1 MHLLFPLFS
10 SIVFVLG
17 MMLVK
22 RGSSRGV
29 RPWTGTFL
37 GNAWLGLL
45 WSLPALLRQQVVP
58 VEVWPQAGLIGVL
71 FLLGQLFAF
80 LAFQY
85 GDVSVATPIFG
96 VKVLMVAVLAA
107 LMSGEPVPS
116 CIWLAA
122 TLATAGVVLVQ
133 SMTRSRGGTAHP
145 ERRGLTVLLVML
157 SAGSLSLFDVLLQK
171 WGRQWNSREFLPIVF
186 AATGLLSLVF
196 VPWCDNPKRL
206 RELGV
211 LPWVLAGTFLIAVQA
226 VSMSFVLSTFGDA
239 TRVNIVYAL
248 RGLWGVILAWMLAT
262 RFQSHEATLP
272 NRVMLIRLTGAGLLM
287 ASVVIAMI
295 S

>member
-45 WSLPALLRQQVVP
+45 WSIPAIVQQKVVP
-58 VEVWPQAGLIGVL
+58 VEVWPQAALIGVL
-71 FLLGQLFAF
+71 FVLGQLFAF

-107 LMSGEPVPS
+107 GMSGESISPR
-116 CIWLAA
+116 IWVAA
-122 TLATAGVVLVQ
+122 VLATAGVVLVQ
-133 SMTRSRGGTAHP
+133 SMTGARSSSDRS
-145 ERRGLTVLLVML
+145 ERRGLTIVMVLL
-157 SAGSLSLFDVLLQK
+157 SAGSLSLFDILLQK
-171 WGRQWNSREFLPIVF
+171 WGTQWNSREFLPVVF
-186 AATGLLSLVF
+186 ITTGLVSVVF
-196 VPWCDNPKRL
+196 VPWSDGPARL

-211 LPWVLAGTFLIAVQA
+211 TSWVLAGTLLIAVQA
-226 VSMSFVLSTFGDA
+226 VSMSYVLSTWGDA

-248 RGLWGVILAWMLAT
+248 RGLWGVLLAWGLAW
-262 RFQSHEATLP
+262 RFQAHEATLP
-272 NRVMLIRLTGAGLLM
+272 SGVMLLRLAGAGLLM
-287 ASVVIAMI
+287 GSVVIAMLG
-295 S
+295 